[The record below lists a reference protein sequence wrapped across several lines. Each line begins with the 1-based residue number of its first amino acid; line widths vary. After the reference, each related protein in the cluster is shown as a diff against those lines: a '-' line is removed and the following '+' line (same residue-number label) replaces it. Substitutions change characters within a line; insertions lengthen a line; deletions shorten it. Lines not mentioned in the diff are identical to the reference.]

1 MRPLRIRR
9 ISALAALLA
18 ALLLFVTGCG
28 AFSCT
33 RVTADLPDAA
43 ADVYANTLIITHP
56 AGGDVVAGTGF
67 VVCTEGN
74 TAYAITNYHVVE
86 DAPNGEVTVRTA
98 FSNLPMTDPRT
109 LACIELFGNA
119 GLPVLFHVGVSHYYT
134 FGQPYKETPEYG
146 GLDDFITVAHMFPD
160 YDLIAAHCV
169 NNYVRELAEKT
180 AGLNRIYTDTT
191 FCSAAKIA
199 DAVEVMGDDKI
210 LLGTDY
216 PFTTIADAYAQV
228 EIALRDKPESLYKV
242 AYGNAA
248 RLLRIE
254 D

>member
-1 MRPLRIRR
+1 
-9 ISALAALLA
+9 
-18 ALLLFVTGCG
+18 
-28 AFSCT
+28 
-33 RVTADLPDAA
+33 
-43 ADVYANTLIITHP
+43 
-56 AGGDVVAGTGF
+56 
-67 VVCTEGN
+67 
-74 TAYAITNYHVVE
+74 
-86 DAPNGEVTVRTA
+86 
-98 FSNLPMTDPRT
+98 MTDPRT

-134 FGQPYKETPEYG
+134 FGQPYKEPPEYG

>member
-1 MRPLRIRR
+1 MP
-9 ISALAALLA
+9 
-18 ALLLFVTGCG
+18 G
-28 AFSCT
+28 
-33 RVTADLPDAA
+33 
-43 ADVYANTLIITHP
+43 
-56 AGGDVVAGTGF
+56 
-67 VVCTEGN
+67 
-74 TAYAITNYHVVE
+74 
-86 DAPNGEVTVRTA
+86 
-98 FSNLPMTDPRT
+98 
-109 LACIELFGNA
+109 
-119 GLPVLFHVGVSHYYT
+119 
-134 FGQPYKETPEYG
+134 
-146 GLDDFITVAHMFPD
+146 
-160 YDLIAAHCV
+160 
-169 NNYVRELAEKT
+169 
-180 AGLNRIYTDTT
+180 YTDTT